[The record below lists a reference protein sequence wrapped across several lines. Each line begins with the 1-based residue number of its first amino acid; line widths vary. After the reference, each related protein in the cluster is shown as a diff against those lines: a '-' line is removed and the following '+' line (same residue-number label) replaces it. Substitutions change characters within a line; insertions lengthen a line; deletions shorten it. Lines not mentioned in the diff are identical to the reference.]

1 MAINQATI
9 EAAVNGHVGSMRN
22 LFNAFRD
29 EIVGMNSYMGR
40 TGSGKIDTVQT
51 SIVPAPPPAT
61 LAVSGK
67 DGRVFITITNPQQQN
82 AQTQALLVRGGSGN
96 AANATIFHE
105 LSSSPTP
112 AFTSGVTTYPPTTST
127 VMELSL
133 PNSSL
138 YWRLR
143 SSFDQTTWT
152 SYQVFSGVIAPGGL
166 TSGSTQPNVMLNQS
180 NYATVDSVAAGATPI
195 VRVYGP
201 GGVGTTYP
209 RQVGTLSPLRP
220 GATILNVP
228 YGANGFVA
236 YDTQAEMFH
245 VKQQLPQTFPDQ
257 FEPVGAVSV
266 VFAGTPTLPVLKP
279 IFTSGF
285 LVGIQRIS
293 DGNGLSAPPT
303 GTVVSSTGHNASFI
317 LQITNGKVSGYQ
329 ITNGGDGLYVTS
341 DTISVSG
348 GISGGVAGGGGVSG
362 GNGGRFYS
370 NPQNLGL

>member
-1 MAINQATI
+1 MALNQATI
-9 EAAVNGHVGSMRN
+9 EAAVAGRSGSMRN
-22 LFNAFRD
+22 LLNAIRD
-29 EIVGMNSYMGR
+29 ELTGINSFVGR
-40 TGSGKIDTVQT
+40 TLPGKVDTTLT
-51 SIVPAPPPAT
+51 SIVPAPAPAT
-61 LAVSGK
+61 LAVSGV
-67 DGRVFITITNPQQQN
+67 DGRVSITITNPQQQN
-82 AQTQALLVRGGSGN
+82 PQTQALIVRGGSSN

-127 VMELSL
+127 VMEFSL

-152 SYQVFSGVIAPGGL
+152 PYQVFSGVIEPGGL
-166 TSGSTQPNVMLNQS
+166 SSASTQPNVMLNQS

-201 GGVGTTYP
+201 GGIGTAYP
-209 RQVGTLSPLRP
+209 RQVGTDSPLRP

-236 YDTQAEMFH
+236 YDTQNEMFH

-266 VFAGTPTLPVLKP
+266 VFSGTPTLPVLKP
-279 IFTSGF
+279 IFSSGF
-285 LVGIQRIS
+285 FVGIQRIS

-303 GTVVSSTGHNASFI
+303 GTVVSSTGHNAAFV
-317 LQITNGKVSGYQ
+317 LQITNGKVSGYS
-329 ITNGGDGLYVTS
+329 ITNGGDGLYVTA

-348 GISGGVAGGGGVSG
+348 GISGGAAGGGGVSG

-370 NPQNLGL
+370 NSQNLGL